1 MNKKKSQINFA
12 LFLYS
17 IIQLLLLS
25 LCWLAYRK
33 RQCYVLYLKRAQ
45 QMAFRSR
52 EGSLKPTSLDNTGRN
67 RKCSLK
73 HNSI

>member
-25 LCWLAYRK
+25 LCWL
-33 RQCYVLYLKRAQ
+33 LTE
-45 QMAFRSR
+45 S
-52 EGSLKPTSLDNTGRN
+52 GSVMFFILSEPSKWHFGQERGV
-67 RKCSLK
+67 
-73 HNSI
+73 